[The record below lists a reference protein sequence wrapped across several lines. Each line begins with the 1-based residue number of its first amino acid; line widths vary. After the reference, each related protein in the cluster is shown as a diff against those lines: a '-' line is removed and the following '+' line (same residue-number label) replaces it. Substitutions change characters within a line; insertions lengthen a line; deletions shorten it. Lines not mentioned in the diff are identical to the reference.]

1 MLCRAYL
8 VLAKL
13 GGVEDADAAVVHAPA
28 LVQRVVEM
36 RLELSLGA
44 EFEGGGGCST
54 VRAAIAQI
62 PQAMA
67 LVPVSGQ
74 AMAPMTVSGR
84 GGVV

>member
-1 MLCRAYL
+1 MCSVLCLAYL

-13 GGVEDADAAVVHAPA
+13 GGIEDADAAVVHAPA

-44 EFEGGGGCST
+44 GFERGG
-54 VRAAIAQI
+54 AAARFG
-62 PQAMA
+62 P
-67 LVPVSGQ
+67 
-74 AMAPMTVSGR
+74 R